1 VSSTYPVSKQ
11 YGDVGFTFCKTRS
24 KQMLAYCKIQ
34 QMLYIVAAQLFIN
47 QTSTVFEIGTS
58 FHGLY
63 MHAQLICQ
71 SFGSSPSLW
80 PGVAL

>member
-1 VSSTYPVSKQ
+1 
-11 YGDVGFTFCKTRS
+11 
-24 KQMLAYCKIQ
+24 MLAYCKIQ

-58 FHGLY
+58 VHGLY

-71 SFGSSPSLW
+71 FFNWFQPFFYGLVW
-80 PGVAL
+80 LYEWFRIKDVLNEL